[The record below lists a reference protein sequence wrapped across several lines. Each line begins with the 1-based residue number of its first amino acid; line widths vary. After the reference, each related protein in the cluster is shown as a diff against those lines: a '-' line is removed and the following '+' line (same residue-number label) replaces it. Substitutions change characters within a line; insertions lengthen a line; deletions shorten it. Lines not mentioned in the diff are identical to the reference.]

1 MLISANVNLAEK
13 RFASHGVLGR
23 IDKKM
28 PKHIISLSYLT
39 NFHREEQV
47 TPKGERIIL
56 ALDFLSTAL
65 EATIWKN
72 AKKRGLSAN

>member
-1 MLISANVNLAEK
+1 MISANVNLAEK
-13 RFASHGVLGR
+13 RLASHRVLGR
-23 IDKKM
+23 IDTKM

-39 NFHREEQV
+39 NFRREDQV

-72 AKKRGLSAN
+72 AKKRGLYGN